1 MRSAGDHL
9 GPLEDTIRLKLIPS
23 LTGDASPISDDERAI
38 LGLPPRWGGLGIDNP
53 VTGSKFKYDES
64 LLYTNQ
70 LSELI
75 SGSEARLIID
85 EKKQIA
91 VARAIKAQREERYEK
106 SFNEIC
112 DRVTPEQKRAL
123 LLASEKG
130 ASCPFT
136 TIPYERYGFC
146 FKAKR
151 DWLDVVRLRYRKHV
165 PGLPREC
172 ACGKAYSLD
181 HSQICKKGGFIH
193 MRHDG
198 PKNLWTKWCSN
209 VFRDVESEPPL
220 EPLSGE
226 VFEHKSA
233 KTDADAR
240 SDTRVRGFW
249 KRCRNAFFEFRVFY
263 PFASTHKSK
272 SPSKLYKQIADIRR
286 REYSERIRN
295 VEDGDFTP
303 MILSSSGGMGPEMN
317 IALKHLAR
325 LTAAKQNVQFSR
337 VCGYLRA
344 MFSFEMMR
352 MALICLRGSR
362 SPWSIGE
369 NCNVGR
375 VEDLQIATSNLR
387 L

>member
-1 MRSAGDHL
+1 MS
-9 GPLEDTIRLKLIPS
+9 
-23 LTGDASPISDDERAI
+23 
-38 LGLPPRWGGLGIDNP
+38 
-53 VTGSKFKYDES
+53 
-64 LLYTNQ
+64 NQ

-112 DRVTPEQKRAL
+112 DRVAPEQKRAL

-209 VFRDVESEPPL
+209 VFWDVESE
-220 EPLSGE
+220 
-226 VFEHKSA
+226 
-233 KTDADAR
+233 
-240 SDTRVRGFW
+240 
-249 KRCRNAFFEFRVFY
+249 N
-263 PFASTHKSK
+263 
-272 SPSKLYKQIADIRR
+272 
-286 REYSERIRN
+286 IRN